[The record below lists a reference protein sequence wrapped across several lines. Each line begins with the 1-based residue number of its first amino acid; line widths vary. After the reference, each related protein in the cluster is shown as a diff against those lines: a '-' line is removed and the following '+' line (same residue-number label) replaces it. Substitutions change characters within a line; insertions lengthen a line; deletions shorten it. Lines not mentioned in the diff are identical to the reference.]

1 MAKSGSGCGFRNLPK
16 PAAGV
21 KILESILQL
30 ETMNTN
36 MHRDATARPPRIK
49 LAGTVLSM
57 LRLENGRQVRGKL
70 HIVSATGGLLHL
82 ENALDEAILV
92 EVMFHVGTCTVR
104 NKARMLF
111 PMWATKGCLQPFEFI
126 GFAEPERQM
135 LQAEL
140 DGMIA
145 KGSARVSAPQ
155 RSPEDDAAECAAEVA
170 HEESANQ
177 GSPESASAAVT
188 GEAVEAATISDALIS
203 AQSASC
209 PWPVPSDLD

>member
-1 MAKSGSGCGFRNLPK
+1 MNR
-16 PAAGV
+16 PA
-21 KILESILQL
+21 
-30 ETMNTN
+30 
-36 MHRDATARPPRIK
+36 HRDAGARPPRIK

-70 HIVSATGGLLHL
+70 HIVSATGGLLQL

-111 PMWATKGCLQPFEFI
+111 PMWATKGCLQPFEFV
-126 GFAEPERQM
+126 GFAEEDRQK

-145 KGSARVSAPQ
+145 KGSARASAPDA
-155 RSPEDDAAECAAEVA
+155 SSEDDAAECAAEVA
-170 HEESANQ
+170 NEE
-177 GSPESASAAVT
+177 GSEAASGELPNEGTPKDCTIEAPTVY
-188 GEAVEAATISDALIS
+188 EAVIT
-203 AQSASC
+203 AQSTAYETA
-209 PWPVPSDLD
+209 VPSDLD

>member
-1 MAKSGSGCGFRNLPK
+1 MNRN
-16 PAAGV
+16 A
-21 KILESILQL
+21 
-30 ETMNTN
+30 
-36 MHRDATARPPRIK
+36 HRDAGARPPRIK

-82 ENALDEAILV
+82 ETALDEAILV

-104 NKARMLF
+104 NRARMLF

-126 GFAEPERQM
+126 GFAEEERHK

-145 KGSARVSAPQ
+145 KGSARASAPE
-155 RSPEDDAAECAAEVA
+155 RSPEDDAAECVAEVA
-170 HEESANQ
+170 NEESMEAPSGEVPNHDV
-177 GSPESASAAVT
+177 PKDYAEAPAVH
-188 GEAVEAATISDALIS
+188 DAMIS
-203 AQSASC
+203 AQSTAYETA
-209 PWPVPSDLD
+209 VPSDLD

>member
-1 MAKSGSGCGFRNLPK
+1 MNRN
-16 PAAGV
+16 A
-21 KILESILQL
+21 
-30 ETMNTN
+30 
-36 MHRDATARPPRIK
+36 HRDAGARPPRIK

-82 ENALDEAILV
+82 ETALDEAILV

-104 NKARMLF
+104 NRARMLF

-126 GFAEPERQM
+126 GFAEEERHK

-145 KGSARVSAPQ
+145 KGSARASAPE
-155 RSPEDDAAECAAEVA
+155 RSSEDDAAECAAEVA
-170 HEESANQ
+170 NEEESAEPSSGEVPNHHIPKDYP
-177 GSPESASAAVT
+177 GVPTVHDAV
-188 GEAVEAATISDALIS
+188 IS
-203 AQSASC
+203 AQSTAYETA
-209 PWPVPSDLD
+209 VPSDLD

>member
-1 MAKSGSGCGFRNLPK
+1 MNRN
-16 PAAGV
+16 
-21 KILESILQL
+21 
-30 ETMNTN
+30 T
-36 MHRDATARPPRIK
+36 HRDPGARPPRIK

-92 EVMFHVGTCTVR
+92 EVMFHVGSCTVR

-126 GFAEPERQM
+126 GFAEEERHK

-145 KGSARVSAPQ
+145 QGSARASAPE
-155 RSPEDDAAECAAEVA
+155 RTSEDDAAECAAEVA
-170 HEESANQ
+170 NEESTDAP
-177 GSPESASAAVT
+177 S
-188 GEAVEAATISDALIS
+188 VEASNEDDPSHDA
-203 AQSASC
+203 AQ
-209 PWPVPSDLD
+209 

>member
-1 MAKSGSGCGFRNLPK
+1 MNRN
-16 PAAGV
+16 A
-21 KILESILQL
+21 
-30 ETMNTN
+30 
-36 MHRDATARPPRIK
+36 HRDAGARPPRIK

-126 GFAEPERQM
+126 GFAEEERQK
-135 LQAEL
+135 LQTEL

-145 KGSARVSAPQ
+145 KGSARTSAPG
-155 RSPEDDAAECAAEVA
+155 RSSEEDAAECAAEVA
-170 HEESANQ
+170 NEEGA
-177 GSPESASAAVT
+177 
-188 GEAVEAATISDALIS
+188 EAASGEVPNDTPLGDTAEALTVHEGVIS
-203 AQSASC
+203 AQSTAYETA
-209 PWPVPSDLD
+209 VPSDLD